1 LVTGAA
7 ILGRRVARNADGI
20 VEILSSEE
28 DVEEKTCTTVRI
40 LAVNEFTSA
49 RKRMSVIVRDDS
61 RAPGERLILRL
72 KGADATVLERCA
84 EPADHESLRV

>member
-1 LVTGAA
+1 
-7 ILGRRVARNADGI
+7 
-20 VEILSSEE
+20 
-28 DVEEKTCTTVRI
+28 VEEKTCTTVRI

-61 RAPGERLILRL
+61 RRPGERLILRL

-84 EPADHESLRV
+84 EPADHESLRVLKKTKEHLDAFAREGLRTLVLAERI